1 MPSSYSFD
9 VVSEIE
15 QQELTNA
22 IDQANREI
30 STRFDFK
37 GTDSKIDLNEW
48 VLTIV
53 SKSEFQIKQI
63 NDILKNKLN
72 KRGIDIRCLEYEEI
86 VENNN
91 EARQII
97 KIKKG
102 IDKDKAKLIVKMIK
116 NSKLKIQASIQG
128 EQVRISGKKRDDL
141 QNAISELKK
150 TKINIPLQYI
160 NFRD

>member
-1 MPSSYSFD
+1 MPSFD

-48 VLTIV
+48 VLTTV

>member
-1 MPSSYSFD
+1 MASFD

-15 QQELTNA
+15 QQELVNA

-30 STRFDFK
+30 GTRFDFK
-37 GTDSKIDLNEW
+37 GTNSKVELSES
-48 VLTIV
+48 VLTVI

-63 NDILKNKLN
+63 NEIIKNKIN
-72 KRGIDIRCLEYEEI
+72 KRGIDIRCLEYDEI
-86 VENNN
+86 TENNN
-91 EARQII
+91 ETRQII
-97 KIKKG
+97 KVKKG
-102 IDKDKAKLIVKMIK
+102 IDKDRGRFIVKMIK
-116 NSKLKIQASIQG
+116 NTKLKVQASIQG

-150 TKINIPLQYI
+150 AKIDIPLQYI

>member
-1 MPSSYSFD
+1 MPSFD

-102 IDKDKAKLIVKMIK
+102 IDKDKAKLIQEKLARIGYPKTIIK
-116 NSKLKIQASIQG
+116 
-128 EQVRISGKKRDDL
+128 
-141 QNAISELKK
+141 
-150 TKINIPLQYI
+150 
-160 NFRD
+160 

>member
-1 MPSSYSFD
+1 MPSFD

-63 NDILKNKLN
+63 NDSRTIGNCIL
-72 KRGIDIRCLEYEEI
+72 
-86 VENNN
+86 
-91 EARQII
+91 
-97 KIKKG
+97 
-102 IDKDKAKLIVKMIK
+102 DKTKQDP
-116 NSKLKIQASIQG
+116 KLKKDYT
-128 EQVRISGKKRDDL
+128 KKF
-141 QNAISELKK
+141 EL
-150 TKINIPLQYI
+150 
-160 NFRD
+160 D